1 MPAGKLATS
10 VRVTDEGGRHV
21 VIAAGDEVPAW
32 ASKQIVNPK
41 AWDGDDVPA
50 WASKQIVNPKAWDG
64 DDAPEAK
71 TIDAGEDPASEGYES
86 KTVAD
91 LRVEIKARNE
101 TRDDESRVSGVGNK
115 ADLIAALEADDGRA

>member
-1 MPAGKLATS
+1 MRAGKLATS

-41 AWDGDDVPA
+41 AWDGD
-50 WASKQIVNPKAWDG
+50 
-64 DDAPEAK
+64 APEAK

-91 LRVEIKARNE
+91 LRVEINARNE
-101 TRDDESRVSGVGNK
+101 TRDDESRVSGDGNK